1 MIKRALLAVALF
13 TALSTVLAAMPAAA
27 QSLTDLYDDAGA
39 EAASGASLLE
49 DSDWQFRD
57 GNVQEGCRIME
68 QARVHY
74 EQAYND
80 LNAMEN
86 MVNDAAN
93 GYSDDDRTKTLDW
106 IQQQRDTSNDIGGK
120 MAETYYAKCQ

>member
-1 MIKRALLAVALF
+1 MRRLAIIVVSLLAAGFIAL
-13 TALSTVLAAMPAAA
+13 PASAET
-27 QSLTDLYDDAGA
+27 LKELYDDAGA
-39 EAASGASLLE
+39 QADSGASLLE

-80 LNAMEN
+80 LNAMED
-86 MVNDAAN
+86 MVNDSAN
-93 GYSDDDRTKTLDW
+93 GYSDDDRTRTLDW